1 MSIGYACLSVG
12 VPNTKFKTCIQ
23 ANATDENLTRIIAN
37 NLKSL
42 SNLIDYNIENE
53 IKLFRISSDLIPFAS
68 SPVNKLDWQY
78 LFASELTA
86 IGNKIIAGNMRVSMH
101 PGQYTVLNS
110 PKDDVVGRAVADLE
124 YHTVLLDAMGL
135 CKNHKIVLHIGGV
148 YGEKSVATERF
159 VNNFF
164 NLDANIKERLVIEN
178 DDKSYHVGDVL
189 RISETLRI
197 PVIYDNLHN
206 RLNPDDSAKDDAYWV
221 SLCKKTWNTDDGLQK
236 IHYSQQNESKRAGSH
251 SETINVNEFIAFY
264 NSVQGEGIDI
274 MLEVKDKNLSAVK
287 CVNCLSP
294 FKVINKLEKEWS
306 KYKYSVLEK
315 SKQGYDEIRQL
326 LKNKNDY
333 PAVEFYT
340 VIEHAMLK
348 EESPGNAL
356 NAALHVWGYFKET
369 AQEKEKVD
377 FLTLS
382 SAYQNGTATLA
393 QTKQFLF
400 RLAEK
405 YNQKY
410 LLDSYYF
417 DL

>member
-12 VPNTKFKTCIQ
+12 VPNTKFKSCIQ

-37 NLKSL
+37 NLDSL

-68 SPVNKLDWQY
+68 SPVNKLDWQH

-86 IGNKIIAGNMRVSMH
+86 IGNKILAGNMRVSMH

-110 PKDDVVGRAVADLE
+110 PKDDVVERAVADLE
-124 YHTVLLDAMGL
+124 YHTALLDAMRL
-135 CKNHKIVLHIGGV
+135 CKKHKIVLHIGGV
-148 YGEKSVATERF
+148 YGDKCTAVERF
-159 VNNFF
+159 VKNYLLLNK
-164 NLDANIKERLVIEN
+164 NIKERLVIEN

-189 RISETLRI
+189 NISETLHI
-197 PVIYDNLHN
+197 PAIYDNLHN
-206 RLNPDDSAKDDAYWV
+206 NLNPADSAKEDAYWV
-221 SLCKKTWNTDDGLQK
+221 HMCKKTWSTNDGLQK
-236 IHYSQQNESKRAGSH
+236 IHYSQQNETKRAGSH
-251 SETINVNEFIAFY
+251 SETIKISEFIAFY
-264 NSVQGEGIDI
+264 NRVQGEDIDI

-287 CVNCLSP
+287 CINSLSP
-294 FKVINKLEKEWS
+294 VKAINKLEKEWS

-356 NAALHVWGYFKET
+356 NAALHVWGYFKEA
-369 AQEKEKVD
+369 AQENEKTN
-377 FLTLS
+377 FLALS
-382 SAYQNGTATLA
+382 SAYQNGGATLA
-393 QTKQFLF
+393 RMKRLLF

-405 YNQKY
+405 YSQEY
-410 LLDSYYF
+410 LLNSYYF